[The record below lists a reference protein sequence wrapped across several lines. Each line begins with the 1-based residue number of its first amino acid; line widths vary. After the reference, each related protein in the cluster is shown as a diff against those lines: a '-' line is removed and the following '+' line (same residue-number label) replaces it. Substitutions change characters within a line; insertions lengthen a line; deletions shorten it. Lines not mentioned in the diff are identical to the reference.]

1 MRVLVIGGSGFIGR
15 YLARRLQETPGTE
28 VFGTFRSR
36 PPEAESSSWRRVEL
50 TDAAELERVFSL
62 SSPDVVVHLAA
73 MADVGACEREPERAA
88 AVNVAATSMIAGLC
102 QQYEAR
108 LVFVS
113 TEYVFDGRRGFYRE
127 DEDAN
132 PTTTY
137 GRTKW
142 EAEREVVR
150 LAPRGSIVRTSIVY
164 GWPLQAHRN
173 FGPWLVERL
182 RSRQP
187 YYAPTDVLRTPM
199 YVEHLVDGIARLVE
213 GDYPGVHHVAGSDW
227 VSMYDF
233 ALAIADGFQLDRG
246 LVIPAEAGAH
256 SGSGGNEGGEKLGL
270 DCGRT
275 FRLLGLTQPGLAE
288 GIAAMR
294 ASGQSV

>member
-1 MRVLVIGGSGFIGR
+1 MRVLVVGGSGFIGR
-15 YLARRLQETPGTE
+15 YLVRRLAEASGNE

-36 PPEAESSSWRRVEL
+36 PPGAEGGLWHRVEV
-50 TDAAELERVFSL
+50 TGAAELERVFSL
-62 SSPDVVVHLAA
+62 SSPDVVAHLAA
-73 MADVGACEREPERAA
+73 MADVGACEREPERAT
-88 AVNVAATSMIAGLC
+88 AVNVAATSAIAWLC

-113 TEYVFDGRRGFYRE
+113 SEYVFDGRRGFYRE

-132 PTTTY
+132 PATQY
-137 GRTKW
+137 GRTKR
-142 EAEREVVR
+142 EGEREVAR
-150 LAPRGSIVRTSIVY
+150 LAPRWSIVRTSIVY

-182 RSRQP
+182 RSGQP
-187 YYAPTDVLRTPM
+187 YYAATDVLRTPV

-213 GDYPGVHHVAGSDW
+213 GDYPGIHHVAGSDW
-227 VSMYDF
+227 VSMRDF

-246 LVIPAEAGAH
+246 LVIPAAGAAQER
-256 SGSGGNEGGEKLGL
+256 SGGTESGDKLGL
-270 DCGRT
+270 DCART
-275 FRLLGLTQPGLAE
+275 FRLLGLSQPRLSE

-294 ASGQSV
+294 ASRQDP